1 MSGWKQ
7 KENAIREKRTI
18 EATKKNLMGPSGK
31 LGIIVMSL
39 GSPIIRQSSCYVD
52 VSFLEDPYEDDTD
65 IEYASTASG
74 QKGPVAWEDRISED
88 SDMMAQEE
96 GFVFDGLSRGMHIE
110 VKYWHRN
117 NKLEVTYKGYEVYKE
132 GGGEL
137 FAYAPFPEWEEMIER
152 LYKSAKPKSK
162 ELKML
167 REVEVGQ
174 AIERR
179 KRSFWERLRNRW
191 GV

>member
-1 MSGWKQ
+1 MSWEK

-31 LGIIVMSL
+31 LGLITL
-39 GSPIIRQSSCYVD
+39 TFGSPIVRQGGSYMD
-52 VSFLEDPYEDDTD
+52 VSYLEDPYADDTD
-65 IEYASTASG
+65 TEYASTASD
-74 QKGPVAWEDRISED
+74 QNGPVVSQNKIIDGTDDFI
-88 SDMMAQEE
+88 QEE

-110 VKYWHRN
+110 IKYWHLN
-117 NKLEVTYKGYEVYKE
+117 NKLEVTYRGYEVYKE
-132 GGGEL
+132 SGGEL

-152 LYKSAKPKSK
+152 LYKAAKPKSK
-162 ELKML
+162 ESKKL

-179 KRSFWERLRNRW
+179 KRSFWERLRTRW